1 MMEPAKSK
9 PHIYKR
15 DGTWYVLAKP
25 GKPSRDLLLAAVRY
39 IDNLN
44 KVIRDKSTPMVFN
57 WIEPLNW

>member
-1 MMEPAKSK
+1 MQTNK

-15 DGTWYVLAKP
+15 EGLWYVSTNLD
-25 GKPSRDLLLAAVRY
+25 KPSRDLLLAAVRY
-39 IDNLN
+39 IDKLN